1 MLPLKDRRR
10 RGCGPKRLRSDRYM
24 LSLFGGEGRSPTRRT
39 LTPPGLLP
47 LERSRRAPLSATFL
61 RSGFFSPD
69 GPGVFRG
76 ERERG
81 GGGGAGLSGG
91 ASHRGAPAGPR
102 GPSSHQRSATSCRR
116 SQALFKKYF
125 PSGTPPASSG
135 PHPRSRAEEHPASP
149 AGLEETASLAD
160 SKPSRGQVDPNPPPP
175 SGDP

>member
-1 MLPLKDRRR
+1 MDRRGSEVTDTCSHCLEEREGHR
-10 RGCGPKRLRSDRYM
+10 RGEPSRRPASFPWNGLGAPLYQLRS
-24 LSLFGGEGRSPTRRT
+24 FG
-39 LTPPGLLP
+39 
-47 LERSRRAPLSATFL
+47 A
-61 RSGFFSPD
+61 GFFLQTDRVS
-69 GPGVFRG
+69 FG